1 MKKTVYLQTF
11 KFIGATVSEFC
22 FFVKINEQIIFLCT
36 RKPVYLQ
43 NVRFIGAFFSS
54 KRYIICSLTLL
65 LLVKQL
71 IMGPDNTL

>member
-43 NVRFIGAFFSS
+43 NVRFIGAFFLPNG
-54 KRYIICSLTLL
+54 I
-65 LLVKQL
+65 
-71 IMGPDNTL
+71 